1 MNFMKYSG
9 RDRFKILVASFFINM
24 LSEFYYE
31 DYFYY
36 KDYFYH
42 KTFGRFKSNKE
53 FFLFLEEI
61 GKHYLDRL
69 IKTQNFTNH
78 EICHKMFKKAFRG
91 ESRMFIQM
99 QDLSKYSPFK
109 ENDRDSLNNSE
120 EVVTLYCSLLT
131 LEMLFYDGLM
141 FNAMR
146 DTEDEDYRNA
156 AIKHYR
162 PYFFSFIAEINRNE
176 YEDIKKVQIKLIEAE
191 KNELPSEEDESPYI
205 WMECTF
211 DTSIRD
217 GININGYVLQSASN
231 IEKIRTDISIIENC
245 NTPIKLKREILDT
258 YDINSSCCLDDD
270 KFIQMVGNN
279 IGNNIVKDIDV
290 YKIGNGNCI
299 FAHNSNDGFFYDIG
313 FNYRHSPKRISSGKS
328 YNYSETMRK
337 IVKNNPSCFIL
348 SHWDMDHIAGVAVAK
363 KNYFDKDW
371 FAPDCYDACLD
382 AKRLAK
388 YLDLKKHLFLVKRYS
403 KDKTINKESCRL
415 IGKPINIKDAENE
428 ISATYKLYM
437 GGKAKCDGSFPNCEG
452 IVIEYTNSANNV
464 VLMMG
469 DVNYSSFNEAR
480 KSNNEPKI
488 ADSQIEYLIVP
499 HHGSQ
504 HTDYGELVNQN
515 SNSIKRG
522 ELAIICCTNEPSKDR
537 PNDAHRKKLEERFEV
552 ITTEEIPKGDV
563 SKRITL

>member
-1 MNFMKYSG
+1 MKYSG

-91 ESRMFIQM
+91 KSRMFIQM

-146 DTEDEDYRNA
+146 DTEDEDYKNA

-162 PYFFSFIAEINRNE
+162 PYLFGFVAEINRNK
-176 YEDIKKVQIKLIEAE
+176 YEEIKKLQKKLNEVE
-191 KNELPSEEDESPYI
+191 KVRLNTKGSENPYI
-205 WMECTF
+205 WMECKLNTYIP
-211 DTSIRD
+211 DN
-217 GININGYVLQSASN
+217 INISGYILQSASN
-231 IEKIRTDISIIENC
+231 IEKIRADVTIIESYD
-245 NTPIKLKREILDT
+245 TPWFYNKLIKDILDT
-258 YDINSSCCLDDD
+258 YDISSSCHIDDD
-270 KFIQMVGNN
+270 KFIQMIKDN
-279 IGNNIVKDIDV
+279 IGNKMVKFIDV
-290 YKIGNGNCI
+290 YKTGNSNCI
-299 FAHNSNDGFFYDIG
+299 FVNNDNGGFFYDIG
-313 FNYRHSPKRISSGKS
+313 FNCKHKSDELSSGKS
-328 YNYSETMRK
+328 YNYTSTMK
-337 IVKNNPSCFIL
+337 EIIKNTPSFFIL
-348 SHWDMDHIAGVAVAK
+348 SHWHTDHFVGIYSAK
-363 KNYFDKDW
+363 KDYFDKDW
-371 FAPDCYDACLD
+371 FAPDCYDACVG

-388 YLDLKKHLFLVKRYS
+388 YLDLKNRLFLVSRS
-403 KDKTINKESCRL
+403 KGRL
-415 IGKPINIKDAENE
+415 IGNQIDITDDKNN
-428 ISATYKLYM
+428 SLATYKLYM
-437 GGKAKCDGSFPNCEG
+437 GAKEGCDKSPQNREG
-452 IVIEYTNSANNV
+452 IVIEYTSSGDKV

-469 DVNYSSFNEAR
+469 DVNYKAFNKARDNNNKEAG
-480 KSNNEPKI
+480 I

>member
-1 MNFMKYSG
+1 VNLDMINYDNFMFS
-9 RDRFKILVASFFINM
+9 
-24 LSEFYYE
+24 
-31 DYFYY
+31 
-36 KDYFYH
+36 
-42 KTFGRFKSNKE
+42 
-53 FFLFLEEI
+53 
-61 GKHYLDRL
+61 
-69 IKTQNFTNH
+69 
-78 EICHKMFKKAFRG
+78 
-91 ESRMFIQM
+91 
-99 QDLSKYSPFK
+99 
-109 ENDRDSLNNSE
+109 
-120 EVVTLYCSLLT
+120 
-131 LEMLFYDGLM
+131 
-141 FNAMR
+141 AMR
-146 DTEDEDYRNA
+146 YTENENYKNA

-205 WMECTF
+205 WMECIL
-211 DTSIRD
+211 DTYIRD

-231 IEKIRTDISIIENC
+231 IEKIRTDISIIENYD
-245 NTPIKLKREILDT
+245 TPIKLKRDILDT

-270 KFIQMVGNN
+270 TFIQMVGNN
-279 IGNNIVKDIDV
+279 IGHSTIKDIDV

-388 YLDLKKHLFLVKRYS
+388 YLDLKKHLFLAKRYS

-415 IGKPINIKDAENE
+415 IGKPINIKGAQNK
-428 ISATYKLYM
+428 ILATYKLYM
-437 GGKAKCDGSFPNCEG
+437 GGKAKFDGSFPNCEG
-452 IVIEYTNSANNV
+452 IVIEYTKSEEKV
-464 VLMMG
+464 ILMMG
-469 DVNYSSFNEAR
+469 DVNYASFNRAR
-480 KSNNEPKI
+480 EINNDPKI

-499 HHGSQ
+499 HHGLQ

-515 SNSIKRG
+515 SNSIKKG
-522 ELAIICCTNEPSKDR
+522 DLAIICCTNEPSKDR
-537 PNDAHRKKLEERFEV
+537 PNDAHRKTLEKRFEV

>member
-1 MNFMKYSG
+1 MKYSG

-24 LSEFYYE
+24 LSEFDYE

-91 ESRMFIQM
+91 KSRMFIQM

-146 DTEDEDYRNA
+146 DTEDEDYKNA

-162 PYFFSFIAEINRNE
+162 PYLFGFVAEINRNK
-176 YEDIKKVQIKLIEAE
+176 YEEIKKLQKKLNEVE
-191 KNELPSEEDESPYI
+191 KVRLNTKGSENPYI
-205 WMECTF
+205 WMECKLNTYIP
-211 DTSIRD
+211 DN
-217 GININGYVLQSASN
+217 INISGYILQSASN
-231 IEKIRTDISIIENC
+231 IEKIRADVTIIESYD
-245 NTPIKLKREILDT
+245 TPWFYNKLIKDILDT
-258 YDINSSCCLDDD
+258 YDISSSCHIDDD
-270 KFIQMVGNN
+270 KFIQMIKDN
-279 IGNNIVKDIDV
+279 IGNKMVKFIDV
-290 YKIGNGNCI
+290 YKTGNSNCI
-299 FAHNSNDGFFYDIG
+299 FVNNDNGGFFYDIG
-313 FNYRHSPKRISSGKS
+313 FNCKHKSDELSSGKS
-328 YNYSETMRK
+328 YNYTSTMK
-337 IVKNNPSCFIL
+337 EIIKNTPSFFIL
-348 SHWDMDHIAGVAVAK
+348 SHWHTDHFVGIYSAK
-363 KNYFDKDW
+363 KDYFDKDW
-371 FAPDCYDACLD
+371 FAPDCYDACVG

-388 YLDLKKHLFLVKRYS
+388 YLDLKNRLFLVSRS
-403 KDKTINKESCRL
+403 KGRL
-415 IGKPINIKDAENE
+415 IGNQIDITDDKNN
-428 ISATYKLYM
+428 SLATYKLYM
-437 GGKAKCDGSFPNCEG
+437 GAKEGCDKSPQNREG
-452 IVIEYTNSANNV
+452 IVIEYTSSGDKV

-469 DVNYSSFNEAR
+469 DVNYKAFNKARDNNNKEAG
-480 KSNNEPKI
+480 I

>member
-1 MNFMKYSG
+1 
-9 RDRFKILVASFFINM
+9 
-24 LSEFYYE
+24 
-31 DYFYY
+31 
-36 KDYFYH
+36 
-42 KTFGRFKSNKE
+42 
-53 FFLFLEEI
+53 
-61 GKHYLDRL
+61 
-69 IKTQNFTNH
+69 
-78 EICHKMFKKAFRG
+78 
-91 ESRMFIQM
+91 MFIQM

>member
-24 LSEFYYE
+24 LSEFDYE

-91 ESRMFIQM
+91 KSRMFIQM

-146 DTEDEDYRNA
+146 DTEDEDYKNA

-162 PYFFSFIAEINRNE
+162 PYLFGFVAEINRNK
-176 YEDIKKVQIKLIEAE
+176 YEEIKKLQKKLNEVE
-191 KNELPSEEDESPYI
+191 KVRLNTKGSENPYI
-205 WMECTF
+205 WMECKLNTYIP
-211 DTSIRD
+211 DN
-217 GININGYVLQSASN
+217 INISGYILQSASN
-231 IEKIRTDISIIENC
+231 IEKIRADVTIIESYD
-245 NTPIKLKREILDT
+245 TPWFYNKLIKDILDT
-258 YDINSSCCLDDD
+258 YDISSSCHIDDD
-270 KFIQMVGNN
+270 KFIQMIKDN
-279 IGNNIVKDIDV
+279 IGNKMVKFIDV
-290 YKIGNGNCI
+290 YKTGNSNCI
-299 FAHNSNDGFFYDIG
+299 FVNNDNGGFFYDIG
-313 FNYRHSPKRISSGKS
+313 FNCKHKSDELSSGKS
-328 YNYSETMRK
+328 YNYTSTMK
-337 IVKNNPSCFIL
+337 EIIKNTPSFFIL
-348 SHWDMDHIAGVAVAK
+348 SHWHTDHFVGIYSAK
-363 KNYFDKDW
+363 KDYFDKDW
-371 FAPDCYDACLD
+371 FAPDCYDACVG

-388 YLDLKKHLFLVKRYS
+388 YLDLKNRLFLVSRS
-403 KDKTINKESCRL
+403 KGRL
-415 IGKPINIKDAENE
+415 IGNQIDITDDKNN
-428 ISATYKLYM
+428 SLATYKLYM
-437 GGKAKCDGSFPNCEG
+437 GAKEGCDKSPQNREG
-452 IVIEYTNSANNV
+452 IVIEYTSSGDKV

-469 DVNYSSFNEAR
+469 DVNYKAFNKARDNNNKEAG
-480 KSNNEPKI
+480 I

-499 HHGSQ
+499 HHGSK

>member
-1 MNFMKYSG
+1 MGNGFKKSFKKDVLKFILIHSRYRPYKYLKHLKMYN
-9 RDRFKILVASFFINM
+9 KILYDRCHCYGIDYDDEWFDCIN
-24 LSEFYYE
+24 LSN
-31 DYFYY
+31 
-36 KDYFYH
+36 H
-42 KTFGRFKSNKE
+42 K
-53 FFLFLEEI
+53 
-61 GKHYLDRL
+61 
-69 IKTQNFTNH
+69 
-78 EICHKMFKKAFRG
+78 ICHKMFKDVVNGK
-91 ESRMFIQM
+91 SKIFIQM
-99 QDLSKYSPFK
+99 HNLSRYDLFGEKK
-109 ENDRDSLNNSE
+109 DNENGTYVE
-120 EVVTLYCSLLT
+120 ETVTLHCSLVT
-131 LEMLFYDGLM
+131 LDMIDYDNFM
-141 FNAMR
+141 FSAMR
-146 DTEDEDYRNA
+146 YIENENYKNA

-279 IGNNIVKDIDV
+279 IVKDIDV

-337 IVKNNPSCFIL
+337 IVKNNPSCLIL

-415 IGKPINIKDAENE
+415 IGKPINIKGAQND
-428 ISATYKLYM
+428 ILATYKLYM

-452 IVIEYTNSANNV
+452 IVIEYTNSANKV

-504 HTDYGELVNQN
+504 HTDYGALVNQN

>member
-1 MNFMKYSG
+1 MDYFDLPDK
-9 RDRFKILVASFFINM
+9 DLFKISLESFLNARI
-24 LSEFYYE
+24 
-31 DYFYY
+31 
-36 KDYFYH
+36 
-42 KTFGRFKSNKE
+42 GRKYWYLYNDDANKE
-53 FFLFLEEI
+53 NRFEKMGDVFWYNCGNEI
-61 GKHYLDRL
+61 EHYLEKK
-69 IKTQNFTNH
+69 IKYPTLTNH
-78 EICHKMFKKAFRG
+78 VICHEMFRNAFIG

-99 QDLSKYSPFK
+99 KNLIVYNPFDEK
-109 ENDRDSLNNSE
+109 MNNCSSNENSE
-120 EVVTLYCSLLT
+120 EVVTLQCSLLT
-131 LEMLFYDGLM
+131 HEMLDYDYMM
-141 FNAMR
+141 FSIMDSEIA
-146 DTEDEDYRNA
+146 EYKNA
-156 AIKHYR
+156 AIRHYR
-162 PYFFSFIAEINRNE
+162 PYFFSFITEINRNT
-176 YEDIKKVQIKLIEAE
+176 YEKIKKLQIKLIEAE
-191 KNELPSEEDESPYI
+191 KNKLPSEEDESPYI
-205 WMECTF
+205 WMECTL

-217 GININGYVLQSASN
+217 SININGYVLQSASN
-231 IEKIRTDISIIENC
+231 IEKIRTDISIIENYD
-245 NTPIKLKREILDT
+245 TPIKLKRDILDT

-270 KFIQMVGNN
+270 TFIQMVGNN
-279 IGNNIVKDIDV
+279 IGHSTIKDIDV

-313 FNYRHSPKRISSGKS
+313 FNYRHRPKRISTGKN
-328 YNYSETMRK
+328 YNYSDTMKK

-415 IGKPINIKDAENE
+415 IGKPINIKGAQND
-428 ISATYKLYM
+428 ILATYKLYM

-452 IVIEYTNSANNV
+452 IVIEYTNSANKV

-515 SNSIKRG
+515 SNSIKKG
-522 ELAIICCTNEPSKDR
+522 YLAIICCTNEPSKDR
-537 PNDAHRKKLEERFEV
+537 PNDAHRKTLEKRFEV